1 MMFGIGFLLGAGSVM
16 LVVLLSIIGEIR
28 EHRESIHKLQK
39 KP

>member
-16 LVVLLSIIGEIR
+16 LLVLLSIIGEIR
-28 EHRESIHKLQK
+28 EHREIIRKLQK